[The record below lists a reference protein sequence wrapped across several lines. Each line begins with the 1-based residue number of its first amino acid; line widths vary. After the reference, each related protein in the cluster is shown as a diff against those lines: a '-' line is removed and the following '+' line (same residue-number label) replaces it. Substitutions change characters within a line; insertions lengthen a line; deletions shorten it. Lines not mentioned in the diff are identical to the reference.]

1 MTVKNGTADRKVRLA
16 AAVRGAPD
24 GGLCRAALYA
34 VWIRSRLLT

>member
-16 AAVRGAPD
+16 AAVAARLTAVCAVP
-24 GGLCRAALYA
+24 ALYA